1 MRASSDKCTVGF
13 QESAPGRR
21 VSRVM
26 IAFLLLVLL
35 STGGIF
41 VPSASAM
48 PHRWLGPD
56 GEPLPFSD
64 EDEVLRFLLKAKP
77 VAWKKIGEGINR
89 TRKVTLELNGIRA
102 NAVFRTVDRGR
113 RQKRSTTRTR
123 RTTFHDSYIFE
134 VAAFEMSRLLGL
146 DNVPPAVLRQLRG
159 QRGSLQLWVEKAS
172 SDAQR
177 IREGKL
183 VSDLAYRNLQ
193 VQSLKVFDRL
203 IDNFDRNP
211 GNLLADESGKLWF
224 IDHTRSFRSLSDVEE
239 IHEVTVIERSL
250 WQHLV
255 ALDRKQI
262 RKRVS
267 RYLPS
272 DSGRALMMRRE
283 SLIRHIEALIE
294 DRGEDRVLLTAAV
307 PDPLLALSSRS

>member
-1 MRASSDKCTVGF
+1 MRASSDKCAVGF

-21 VSRVM
+21 VSRVK

-35 STGGIF
+35 STGSFF
-41 VPSASAM
+41 VPSASAV
-48 PHRWLGPD
+48 PRCWLGPD

-64 EDEVLRFLLKAKP
+64 EDEVLRFLLKANP
-77 VAWKKIGEGINR
+77 VAWREIGEGINR

-113 RQKRSTTRTR
+113 QERPTTRTR
-123 RTTFHDSYIFE
+123 RTAFHDSYVFE

-146 DNVPPAVLRQLRG
+146 DNVPPAVLRRLRG
-159 QRGSLQLWVEKAS
+159 QSGSLQLWIEKAS

-177 IREGKL
+177 IRKGKL

-224 IDHTRSFRSLSDVEE
+224 VDHTRSFRSLPNVEE
-239 IHEVTVIERSL
+239 IHEVAVIEPSL
-250 WQHLV
+250 WQNLV
-255 ALDRKQI
+255 ALDRKQV
-262 RKRVS
+262 RERVS
-267 RYLPS
+267 RYLPPGS
-272 DSGRALMMRRE
+272 VSALMKRRE
-283 SLIRHIEALIE
+283 RLIRHIEALIE
-294 DRGEDRVLLTAAV
+294 ERGEDRVLLTAE
-307 PDPLLALSSRS
+307 LQRSTC